1 VDETWNLEP
10 DDSFGEL
17 ELDIPAT
24 RDHSAFLPLAS
35 ALSALYAKEKEGKDL
50 LGDVLLAIPKQG
62 LTVAAAPILDCI
74 LTDHAVRELRRRGL
88 DKQDL
93 DDVLKNPGQR
103 LEVRRGRVVLQSKTQ
118 EGGTEY
124 LLRIFVDI
132 DRNPAEIVTA
142 YRTSK
147 VSKYWREQP

>member
-1 VDETWNLEP
+1 M
-10 DDSFGEL
+10 
-17 ELDIPAT
+17 
-24 RDHSAFLPLAS
+24 
-35 ALSALYAKEKEGKDL
+35 
-50 LGDVLLAIPKQG
+50 
-62 LTVAAAPILDCI
+62 AAAPIVDYI
-74 LTDHAVRELRRRGL
+74 LTDHAVRELGRRGL

-103 LEVRRGRVVLQSKTQ
+103 LEVRQGRVVLQSKTQ

>member
-1 VDETWNLEP
+1 
-10 DDSFGEL
+10 
-17 ELDIPAT
+17 
-24 RDHSAFLPLAS
+24 
-35 ALSALYAKEKEGKDL
+35 
-50 LGDVLLAIPKQG
+50 
-62 LTVAAAPILDCI
+62 VAAAPIVDYI
-74 LTDHAVRELRRRGL
+74 LTDHAVRELGRRGL

-93 DDVLKNPGQR
+93 DDVLKNPGHR

>member
-1 VDETWNLEP
+1 
-10 DDSFGEL
+10 
-17 ELDIPAT
+17 
-24 RDHSAFLPLAS
+24 
-35 ALSALYAKEKEGKDL
+35 
-50 LGDVLLAIPKQG
+50 
-62 LTVAAAPILDCI
+62 VAVAPIVDYI
-74 LTDHAVRELRRRGL
+74 LTDHATRELRRRGL
-88 DKQDL
+88 DKQDVE
-93 DDVLKNPGQR
+93 DVLKNPGQR

>member
-1 VDETWNLEP
+1 MAVAPTVD
-10 DDSFGEL
+10 
-17 ELDIPAT
+17 
-24 RDHSAFLPLAS
+24 
-35 ALSALYAKEKEGKDL
+35 Y
-50 LGDVLLAIPKQG
+50 
-62 LTVAAAPILDCI
+62 I

-103 LEVRRGRVVLQSKTQ
+103 LEVRRGRVVVQSKTQ

>member
-1 VDETWNLEP
+1 M
-10 DDSFGEL
+10 
-17 ELDIPAT
+17 
-24 RDHSAFLPLAS
+24 
-35 ALSALYAKEKEGKDL
+35 
-50 LGDVLLAIPKQG
+50 
-62 LTVAAAPILDCI
+62 AAAPIVDYI
-74 LTDHAVRELRRRGL
+74 LTDHAVRELGRRGL

-93 DDVLKNPGQR
+93 DDVLKNPGQH

>member
-1 VDETWNLEP
+1 M
-10 DDSFGEL
+10 
-17 ELDIPAT
+17 
-24 RDHSAFLPLAS
+24 
-35 ALSALYAKEKEGKDL
+35 
-50 LGDVLLAIPKQG
+50 
-62 LTVAAAPILDCI
+62 AAAPIVDYI
-74 LTDHAVRELRRRGL
+74 LTDHAVRELGRRGL